1 MRKTIE
7 VSEMLEWA
15 NNHLKRTDE
24 YADKKFKAGIC
35 TTIEKILFD
44 TGNYKG
50 YGFINNDD
58 SECDTLGYYTRFYYM
73 NNKLLSK

>member
-24 YADKKFKAGIC
+24 YANKGFKSGIS
-35 TTIEKILFD
+35 TMIEKILHD
-44 TGNYKG
+44 T
-50 YGFINNDD
+50 
-58 SECDTLGYYTRFYYM
+58 
-73 NNKLLSK
+73 

>member
-24 YADKKFKAGIC
+24 YANKGFKSGIS
-35 TTIEKILFD
+35 TMIEKILHD

-50 YGFINNDD
+50 FGFINNDD
-58 SECDTLGYYTRFYYM
+58 SETGTLGYYTRLYYT
-73 NNKLLSK
+73 NHKLLSK

>member
-24 YADKKFKAGIC
+24 YADAKFKAGIC
-35 TTIEKILFD
+35 NTIEKILHD

-50 YGFINNDD
+50 FGFINNDD
-58 SECDTLGYYTRFYYM
+58 SETGTLGYYTRFYYI
-73 NNKLLSK
+73 NHKLLSK

>member
-24 YADKKFKAGIC
+24 YANKGFKSGIS
-35 TTIEKILFD
+35 TMIEKILHD

-50 YGFINNDD
+50 FGFINNDD
-58 SECDTLGYYTRFYYM
+58 SETGTLGYYSRFYYK
-73 NNKLLSK
+73 NSKLSNK